1 MLTLCPFFHQ
11 ILVDPA
17 NPIGRSAL
25 QYENVVAHE
34 GSSILRDL
42 VLSPDLQ
49 YLYAMTEK
57 QVCNGY
63 SHLNLPVFSPRCV
76 TSVTVRLSELHSSLP
91 CTPQ

>member
-1 MLTLCPFFHQ
+1 MERVNAEMNEKLLRVTHKAEE

-25 QYENVVAHE
+25 QYENVVAHD
-34 GSSILRDL
+34 GSPILRDL

-57 QVCNGY
+57 QGVK
-63 SHLNLPVFSPRCV
+63 
-76 TSVTVRLSELHSSLP
+76 E
-91 CTPQ
+91 

>member
-1 MLTLCPFFHQ
+1 MSCKYVEPVDAEMNERLLRVILVAEE

-57 QVCNGY
+57 QVSNGHR
-63 SHLNLPVFSPRCV
+63 HLY
-76 TSVTVRLSELHSSLP
+76 
-91 CTPQ
+91 